1 MDRPTIPAS
10 RNRLRGTP
18 TAKAF
23 SPQSGKRSPFSN
35 AFLALMR
42 FNQEGENNK
51 VPAGLKEEPVKKV
64 QEAG

>member
-1 MDRPTIPAS
+1 
-10 RNRLRGTP
+10 
-18 TAKAF
+18 
-23 SPQSGKRSPFSN
+23 
-35 AFLALMR
+35 MR